1 MKAIA
6 TALPEVLVLEPK
18 IFGDVRGHFFESYNR
33 RTLADLGITADFV
46 QDNQSR
52 SQKNV
57 VRGLHYQVHQPQA
70 KLVRVLSG
78 RIFDVALDIRRSSS
92 TFGKWVG
99 VELSAENH
107 KTIWIPCGFAH
118 GFSVLS
124 ETAEVAYKADAFYA
138 PEFERCIL
146 WNDPEL
152 AIDWHLEGE
161 ASLSTKD
168 LAGKTLRDAEV
179 FE

>member
-78 RIFDVALDIRRSSS
+78 RIFDVAVDIRRSSS

-138 PEFERCIL
+138 PDFERCIV

-152 AIDWHLEGE
+152 AIDWHLTGE
-161 ASLSTKD
+161 ASLSAKD
-168 LAGKTLRDAEV
+168 LMGKSLRDAEV